1 MEGFLQ
7 EKLCWWKLSTVDC
20 ASSQGKPGLE
30 LRQDCKEESKT
41 PLLLHLYPGDMGG
54 DFLFF
59 PHSFYER
66 MMTCF
71 RLLKQ
76 PLISNGDRSL
86 SAFMRQDLDL
96 FSLPSRSAS
105 DFSKNNPP
113 HHKSLLAIKSWV
125 WMWQQTVGEPSCS
138 KIDPNSQ
145 LVPTTQ
151 RGRCRNRSRIK
162 RHFLCLLS
170 HTPMTKHLEACLSHL
185 PAHPALLGI

>member
-7 EKLCWWKLSTVDC
+7 EKLCWWKPSTVDC

-30 LRQDCKEESKT
+30 LRQDGREESKP

-54 DFLFF
+54 DFFF
-59 PHSFYER
+59 FAHSFYER

-71 RLLKQ
+71 RLLKR

-86 SAFMRQDLDL
+86 SAFVRQDLDL

-113 HHKSLLAIKSWV
+113 HHKSLLATKGWV
-125 WMWQQTVGEPSCS
+125 WMWQKTVGEPSHS

-145 LVPTTQ
+145 LVPPLPWEGDAEIGAGS
-151 RGRCRNRSRIK
+151 RGTFCACSVTLPWQNTSR
-162 RHFLCLLS
+162 L
-170 HTPMTKHLEACLSHL
+170 AC
-185 PAHPALLGI
+185 PIYQPIQPC